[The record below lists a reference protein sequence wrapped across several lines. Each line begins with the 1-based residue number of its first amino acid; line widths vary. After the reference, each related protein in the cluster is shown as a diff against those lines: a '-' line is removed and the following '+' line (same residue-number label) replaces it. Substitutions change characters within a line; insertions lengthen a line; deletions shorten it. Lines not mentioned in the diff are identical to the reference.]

1 MRAFLIAA
9 MILHAED
16 WARFR
21 GPNGSGVNDAH
32 PLPAKL
38 DKPLWRVN
46 LPPGLSS
53 PVTFGER
60 IYLTAFEDEKLLTMA
75 LDRANGKIVWRS
87 GVDRPRK
94 ETLHKLNHPA
104 AASVAVDGTH
114 VISFFT
120 DFGLIAYDMRGQE
133 KWRVPMGPFTN
144 IYGMGASPVIVGDR
158 VVLICDQS
166 KDSFAAAYALS
177 NGEQLW
183 RTPRREA
190 LSGHSTPIVHNN
202 WVIAPASFIMEAY
215 DARTGKVAWSVEGLP
230 SEMKSVPVIAGNMI
244 YIHGFN
250 TPENDAGKLIKIG
263 AFTEFDTNKDGRITK
278 DEATEPHAK
287 RNFAYIDLNGDG
299 VMTPAE
305 WEQYRRTM
313 QAENALLAY
322 EIGGGLKWRFLRSI
336 PQLPSPLVY
345 RGVLYMLNEGGVLTT
360 LDAATGKLH
369 KQARVRGE
377 ADQYYASPVAGDG
390 KIYIVSNTGQAV
402 VLKAGPEQELLY
414 TTNLDDPIL
423 ATPALVGGMVL
434 IRTRNT
440 LHAF

>member
-1 MRAFLIAA
+1 MKWLLLAA
-9 MILHAED
+9 AVLQAED
-16 WARFR
+16 WPRFR
-21 GPNGSGVNDAH
+21 GPNGGGINDAH
-32 PLPAKL
+32 PLPASL
-38 DKPLWRVN
+38 DKPLWRVA

-53 PVTFGER
+53 PVTFRER
-60 IYLTAFEDEKLLTMA
+60 IYLTAFEDEKLLTIA
-75 LDRANGKIVWRS
+75 LDRATGKTIWRS
-87 GVDRPRK
+87 AINRPRK

-104 AASVAVDGTH
+104 AGSIAVNGSSIVA
-114 VISFFT
+114 FFT
-120 DFGLIAYDMRGQE
+120 DFGLIAYDMAGRE
-133 KWRVPMGPFTN
+133 KWRVPMGPFNN

-177 NGEQLW
+177 NGEQVW
-183 RTPRREA
+183 RTARKDA

-202 WVIAPASFIMEAY
+202 WIIAPASFVMEAY

-230 SEMKSVPVIAGNMI
+230 SEIKSVPVIAGNMI

-263 AFTEFDTNKDGRITK
+263 AFGEFDTNKDGKIVK
-278 DEATEPHAK
+278 DEASPHA
-287 RNFAYIDLNGDG
+287 RRGFEYIDLNRDG
-299 VMTPAE
+299 VLDPAE

-322 EIGGGLKWRFLRSI
+322 EIGGGLKWRFSRSI

-369 KQARVRGE
+369 RQARVRGE

-390 KIYIVSNTGQAV
+390 KIYIASHTGQV
-402 VLKAGPEQELLY
+402 LVLKAGPEQELLFSAK
-414 TTNLDDPIL
+414 LDDAIL
-423 ATPALVGGMVL
+423 ATPALVGGRVL
-434 IRTRNT
+434 IRTRNA
-440 LHAF
+440 LYAF

>member
-1 MRAFLIAA
+1 MKWLLLAA
-9 MILHAED
+9 AILQAED
-16 WARFR
+16 WPRFR
-21 GPNGSGVNDAH
+21 GPNGSGINDAH
-32 PLPAKL
+32 ALPASL
-38 DKPLWRVN
+38 DKPAWRVA

-53 PVTFGER
+53 PVTFGDR
-60 IYLTAFEDEKLLTMA
+60 IYLTAFEGEKLLTIA
-75 LDRANGKIVWRS
+75 IDRATGKMIWRS
-87 GVDRPRK
+87 AVDRPRK

-104 AASVAVDGTH
+104 AASVAADGAH
-114 VISFFT
+114 IVSFFT
-120 DFGLIAYDMRGQE
+120 DFGLIAYDPRGHE
-133 KWRVPMGPFTN
+133 MWRVPMGPFNN

-183 RTPRREA
+183 RTPRKEA

-202 WVIAPASFIMEAY
+202 WVIAPASFVMEAY
-215 DARTGKVAWSVEGLP
+215 DARTGKVAWSVDGLP

-263 AFTEFDTNKDGRITK
+263 AFAEYDANKDGKVTK
-278 DEATEPHAK
+278 EEALPHAK
-287 RNFAYIDLNGDG
+287 RIFEYIDLNSDG
-299 VMTPAE
+299 FMDPNE

-322 EIGGGLKWRFLRSI
+322 EIGGGLKWRFGRSI

-360 LDAATGKLH
+360 LDAVTGKLH

-390 KIYIVSNTGQAV
+390 KIYIVSHTGQV
-402 VLKAGPEQELLY
+402 IVLKAGPEQELLFSA
-414 TTNLDDPIL
+414 NLDDPIL
-423 ATPALVGGMVL
+423 ATPALVGGRVL
-434 IRTRNT
+434 VRTRNA
-440 LHAF
+440 LYSF